1 MDRRA
6 RLRPRSGRPGLRPHF
21 AAAHRLPHEPRRQA
35 ETAFLH
41 RRAARTHQVPAPRRR
56 RHLHRRR
63 LPAPRLAL
71 AHGAPRPLH
80 PRRARFRRRP
90 HLRSRLESRSRSPG
104 LGRSRLPVRAP
115 APFKRTENE
124 PPGTIR
130 RIQGNGRQSR
140 HQRPYPPPA
149 APDAPP
155 QNAGRHQARCCRHHQ
170 PHSIRHR
177 ARVPPRYARARRR
190 RQGAQPIR
198 RPDQGNRPLGEH
210 SHGREPAARSPP
222 LPHRRGRTK
231 RSRETLSRHCR
242 NPGRRLSRASPR
254 PGRRRNR
261 TRRPPLMPASAV
273 TTAAP
278 TRNPFVE
285 WIVPIAAVSLV
296 FVMLVPLP
304 AFALDLLLAASF
316 AASVLVLLSAL
327 QILRPAQFSVFPS
340 LLLLLTL
347 FRLSLNLASS
357 RRILLHGN
365 EGAGAAGRV
374 IESFGQF
381 VVGGNY
387 VVGFVLFIALIA
399 IQYIVVS
406 HGAVRTAE
414 VTARFTLDALP
425 GKQMAIDADLNA
437 GLIDEHQARARR
449 EQTAREA
456 EFYGAMDGA
465 ARFNQRDSIATI
477 LITGINILA
486 GFLIGVF
493 QLDIPF
499 REALKT
505 YTVLTV
511 GDGLVTMIPSLL
523 VSMAGG
529 MVVTRASSNAT
540 LSADLGTQ
548 LLSRRRSL
556 QIAAGV
562 MVALACI
569 PGLPKFSFL
578 AIAGVVALLAAR
590 LPKPA
595 KDKDGKVI
603 EVAEPGALPAAEKD
617 KKAAKSDSIEDL
629 LKLDELSLEVGYS
642 LVNLVDVQ
650 QGGQLLARVKALRS
664 SLAVQLG
671 FIVPPIHI
679 TDNVRLKP
687 REYVI
692 SMRGV
697 EIARWEMLEDKVLAI
712 SSELTPPALAG
723 TPTRE
728 PAFGVAALWI
738 APALESQALTS
749 GYAVV
754 DQTSVLSTHLA
765 EIIRQH
771 AYELLTR
778 QETKRLLDR
787 LSESHPKLVEE
798 LVPKILS
805 LGEVQKVLQ
814 QLLREQVSVRDLS
827 TILETLLDASAA
839 NKNPVL
845 LVEAARQSLARA
857 LVRPLLSDDGGLRV
871 LTLDHNI
878 EEELSRAFSAQAPP
892 ATSTGLQPSFVRRIL
907 DGLRALAGDQVAQ
920 AAPILLCSTPARFHL
935 RRLLEPFLP
944 KVVVLSPLE
953 IPPMVSVQSLGTV
966 R

>member
-1 MDRRA
+1 
-6 RLRPRSGRPGLRPHF
+6 
-21 AAAHRLPHEPRRQA
+21 
-35 ETAFLH
+35 
-41 RRAARTHQVPAPRRR
+41 
-56 RHLHRRR
+56 
-63 LPAPRLAL
+63 
-71 AHGAPRPLH
+71 
-80 PRRARFRRRP
+80 
-90 HLRSRLESRSRSPG
+90 
-104 LGRSRLPVRAP
+104 
-115 APFKRTENE
+115 
-124 PPGTIR
+124 
-130 RIQGNGRQSR
+130 
-140 HQRPYPPPA
+140 
-149 APDAPP
+149 
-155 QNAGRHQARCCRHHQ
+155 
-170 PHSIRHR
+170 
-177 ARVPPRYARARRR
+177 
-190 RQGAQPIR
+190 
-198 RPDQGNRPLGEH
+198 
-210 SHGREPAARSPP
+210 
-222 LPHRRGRTK
+222 
-231 RSRETLSRHCR
+231 
-242 NPGRRLSRASPR
+242 
-254 PGRRRNR
+254 
-261 TRRPPLMPASAV
+261 MPATAV
-273 TTAAP
+273 KTTAAP
-278 TRNPFVE
+278 AHNPFIE

-296 FVMLVPLP
+296 FVMMVPLP
-304 AFALDLLLAASF
+304 AFVLDLLLATSF

-374 IESFGQF
+374 IEAFGQF

-387 VVGFVLFIALIA
+387 IVGFVLFIALIA
-399 IQYIVVS
+399 IQYIVVA

-499 REALKT
+499 RDALKT

-529 MVVTRASSNAT
+529 MIVTRASSNAT
-540 LSADLGTQ
+540 LSVDLGTQ

-562 MVALACI
+562 MVVLACI
-569 PGLPKFSFL
+569 PGLPKVSFL
-578 AIAGVVALLAAR
+578 AIAAVVALLAQR
-590 LPKPA
+590 LPKPVI
-595 KDKDGKVI
+595 DKDGKV
-603 EVAEPGALPAAEKD
+603 VDAAAADPTALAAAGKD
-617 KKAAKSDSIEDL
+617 KKAAKTDSGSIEDL

-642 LVNLVDVQ
+642 LVHLVDVQ
-650 QGGQLLARVKALRS
+650 QGGQLLARVKSLRS
-664 SLAVQLG
+664 NLALQLG

-692 SMRGV
+692 SLRGV
-697 EIARWEMLEDKVLAI
+697 EIARWEMLEDQVLAI
-712 SSELTPPALAG
+712 SSEIKPPPLAG
-723 TPTRE
+723 TATRE
-728 PAFGVAALWI
+728 PAFGVSALWI
-738 APALESQALTS
+738 SRALESQALTS

-765 EIIRQH
+765 EVIRQH
-771 AYELLTR
+771 AHELLTR

-798 LVPKILS
+798 LIPKILS
-805 LGEVQKVLQ
+805 LGEAQKVLQ

-827 TILETLLDASAA
+827 TILEALLDAATT
-839 NKNPVL
+839 NKHPVL
-845 LVEAARQSLARA
+845 LVEAARQALGRA

-871 LTLDHNI
+871 LTLDHSI
-878 EEELSRAFSAQAPP
+878 EEELNRAFSPQAPP
-892 ATSTGLQPSFVRRIL
+892 ATATGLQPSFVRRIL
-907 DGLRALAGDQVAQ
+907 DSLRQLAGDQVAQ
-920 AAPILLCSTPARFHL
+920 TAPILLCATPARFHL

-953 IPPMVSVQSLGTV
+953 IPPMVQVQSLGTV

>member
-1 MDRRA
+1 MA
-6 RLRPRSGRPGLRPHF
+6 T
-21 AAAHRLPHEPRRQA
+21 AAI
-35 ETAFLH
+35 TA
-41 RRAARTHQVPAPRRR
+41 P
-56 RHLHRRR
+56 
-63 LPAPRLAL
+63 
-71 AHGAPRPLH
+71 
-80 PRRARFRRRP
+80 
-90 HLRSRLESRSRSPG
+90 S
-104 LGRSRLPVRAP
+104 
-115 APFKRTENE
+115 
-124 PPGTIR
+124 
-130 RIQGNGRQSR
+130 
-140 HQRPYPPPA
+140 
-149 APDAPP
+149 
-155 QNAGRHQARCCRHHQ
+155 
-170 PHSIRHR
+170 
-177 ARVPPRYARARRR
+177 
-190 RQGAQPIR
+190 
-198 RPDQGNRPLGEH
+198 
-210 SHGREPAARSPP
+210 
-222 LPHRRGRTK
+222 
-231 RSRETLSRHCR
+231 R
-242 NPGRRLSRASPR
+242 NP
-254 PGRRRNR
+254 
-261 TRRPPLMPASAV
+261 MI
-273 TTAAP
+273 
-278 TRNPFVE
+278 E

-296 FVMLVPLP
+296 FVMMVPLP
-304 AFALDLLLAASF
+304 AVVLDLLLATSF

-374 IESFGQF
+374 IEAFGQF

-387 VVGFVLFIALIA
+387 IVGFVLFLALIA
-399 IQYIVVS
+399 IQYIVVA

-449 EQTAREA
+449 EQIAREA

-477 LITGINILA
+477 LITAINILA

-529 MVVTRASSNAT
+529 MIVTRASSNVS
-540 LSADLGTQ
+540 LSIDLGTQ

-562 MVALACI
+562 MVALALI

-578 AIAGVVALLAAR
+578 AIAIVVFLLAAR
-590 LPKPA
+590 LPQV
-595 KDKDGKVI
+595 KDKDGNTVDA
-603 EVAEPGALPAAEKD
+603 VDAAAPAAAPAKGSE
-617 KKAAKSDSIEDL
+617 AAKPESIEDL
-629 LKLDELSLEVGYS
+629 LKLDELSLEVGYLLVS
-642 LVNLVDVQ
+642 LVDAN
-650 QGGQLLARVKALRS
+650 QGGQLLARVKSLRS
-664 SLAVQLG
+664 NLALQLG
-671 FIVPPIHI
+671 FVVPPIHI

-687 REYVI
+687 REYVV
-692 SMRGV
+692 SLRGV
-697 EIARWEMLEDKVLAI
+697 EIARWEMLEDRVLAI
-712 SSELTPPALAG
+712 SSELAPPPLPG

-728 PAFGVAALWI
+728 PAFGVSALWI
-738 APALESQALTS
+738 QRALESQALTC

-798 LVPKILS
+798 LVPKTLS

-814 QLLREQVSVRDLS
+814 QLLREQVSIRDLS
-827 TILETLLDASAA
+827 TILETLLDTAVT
-839 NKNPVL
+839 NKHMVM
-845 LVEAARQSLARA
+845 LVEAARQALGRA
-857 LVRPLLSDDGGLRV
+857 LVHPLLSEDGGLRV

-878 EEELSRAFSAQAPP
+878 EEKLSRAFSPQASAP
-892 ATSTGLQPSFVRRIL
+892 TTTGLQPSFVRRIL
-907 DGLRALAGDQVAQ
+907 DGLRQLAGDQVAQ
-920 AAPILLCSTPARFHL
+920 TAPILLCSTPARYHL

-944 KVVVLSPLE
+944 KIVVLSPLE
-953 IPPMVSVQSLGTV
+953 IPPLVSVQSLGTV